1 MEYHD
6 PVLLKESLEGLITRD
21 DGIYIDATFGG
32 GGHSKKIIEKLSADG
47 HLYGF
52 DQDAD
57 VLPNITEDER
67 FTFLHYNFRYL
78 QRILRLHGI
87 EKVDGIL
94 ADLGVSSHQFD
105 DASRGFSYRFEAEL
119 DMRMDQQQAIT
130 ASEILNT
137 YEANTLQSIFSQY
150 GEVRNAKTLAQAI
163 VRERGNK
170 PITTTGDF
178 MMVIDSVIRGN
189 RIRYL
194 SQVFQ
199 ALRIEVNDEMGA
211 LKDFLAG
218 SLEVLKPG
226 GRLVIISYH
235 SLEDRMT
242 KQFLKSGNFEGTVE
256 KDFYGN
262 INRPFK
268 LITKKAMIP
277 TDEEIKRNPRARS
290 AKMRIF
296 HRCARGQISPLGVRG
311 SAGKML

>member
-6 PVLLKESLEGLITRD
+6 PVLLKESLEGLITRN
-21 DGIYIDATFGG
+21 DGTYIDATFGG
-32 GGHSKKIIEKLSADG
+32 GGHSSKIIERLSAEG

-52 DQDAD
+52 DQDED

-78 QRILRLHGI
+78 QRILRLHNI

-130 ASEILNT
+130 ASKILNT
-137 YEANTLQSIFSQY
+137 YEANTLQNIFSQY
-150 GEVRNAKTLAQAI
+150 GEVRNAKTLAEAI
-163 VRERGNK
+163 VKERGNK

-178 MMVIDSVIRGN
+178 LMLLDGVVRGN

-211 LKDFLAG
+211 LKDFLKG

-226 GRLVIISYH
+226 GRLVVISYH
-235 SLEDRMT
+235 SLEDRLV
-242 KQFLKSGNFEGTVE
+242 KQFLRSGNLEGTIE

-262 INRPFK
+262 IHRPFK
-268 LITKKAMIP
+268 IISKKAIVP
-277 TDEEIKRNPRARS
+277 TEEEIKRNPRARS
-290 AKMRIF
+290 AKMRIAE
-296 HRCARGQISPLGVRG
+296 RID
-311 SAGKML
+311 

>member
-290 AKMRIF
+290 AKMRI
-296 HRCARGQISPLGVRG
+296 GEKQ
-311 SAGKML
+311 

>member
-119 DMRMDQQQAIT
+119 DMRMDQQQTIT

-137 YEANTLQSIFSQY
+137 YEANTLQQIFSQY

-178 MMVIDSVIRGN
+178 MMIIDGVIRGN

-211 LKDFLAG
+211 LKDFLTG
-218 SLEVLKPG
+218 CLEVLKPG
-226 GRLVIISYH
+226 GRLVVISYH

-268 LITKKAMIP
+268 LISKKAIIP
-277 TDEEIKRNPRARS
+277 TAEEIKRNPRARS
-290 AKMRIF
+290 AKMRI
-296 HRCARGQISPLGVRG
+296 GE
-311 SAGKML
+311 KK